1 MLRRCVVRL
10 LLTQLRWSRW
20 MRPLLLLR
28 WPIEAKID
36 DVEATSTGDTKVTT
50 HSSMESY
57 VHIDKSSLEGL
68 VIDQCL

>member
-1 MLRRCVVRL
+1 
-10 LLTQLRWSRW
+10 